1 MKHATKTPTIFLKRN
16 CAETCINNYNTQL
29 LKCWRVNIDL
39 QYVTSPYAAIAYI
52 TSFITKDEREVGTVL
67 HYVNH
72 ELKDLRINEPMRKV
86 AYAFSNARNVSAQ
99 EAAYRILSLPLHK
112 FNFTTVWFPSGFP
125 ENRIRIVKPKEQLNA
140 LHDEDENVFAP
151 NIIDRF
157 AARPRKMCDI
167 TLAEFVVVCL
177 MNKYHSKNQCPDTD
191 YQSPEE
197 NREDE

>member
-1 MKHATKTPTIFLKRN
+1 MNRW
-16 CAETCINNYNTQL
+16 E
-29 LKCWRVNIDL
+29 
-39 QYVTSPYAAIAYI
+39 
-52 TSFITKDEREVGTVL
+52 
-67 HYVNH
+67 
-72 ELKDLRINEPMRKV
+72 KV

-151 NIIDRF
+151 NIIDRY

-167 TLAEFVVVCL
+167 TLAEFAMWYDML
-177 MNKYHSKNQCPDTD
+177 NKYQ
-191 YQSPEE
+191 
-197 NREDE
+197 